1 MSTTEPTKPQVGV
14 ARDLQIEARSER
26 GVAMS
31 ESHYRRI
38 QDRIRRSA
46 GSHSASIWLALALA
60 FFGVATTVWITV
72 FTVTLLPNAKGQMET
87 TGWACIVLIAVCVAA
102 HFTTFRE
109 RRSTADDICYEMD
122 TYCQRTS
129 REDT

>member
-14 ARDLQIEARSER
+14 ARDLQIETRSER

-38 QDRIRRSA
+38 QTRIRRST

-60 FFGVATTVWITV
+60 FVGVGATIWITV
-72 FTVTLLPNAKGQMET
+72 FTVTLLPNARGQMET
-87 TGWACIVLIAVCVAA
+87 AGWACVVLIVVCVAA
-102 HFTTFRE
+102 HLTTYRD
-109 RRSTADDICYEMD
+109 RRSTADDICHEMD
-122 TYCQRTS
+122 TYCQRPS
-129 REDT
+129 RDDI